1 MENVS
6 NCFTLKQWRSS
17 YVSVCQ
23 GMRFLLSFPQQLVSL
38 GYSVQFEMRGNDKQ
52 TINIYNVFIIKTRHR
67 SVSRDNGKIT
77 RKNPLKSFSCDYFTI
92 RNRF

>member
-6 NCFTLKQWRSS
+6 NCFTLKQWS
-17 YVSVCQ
+17 YVSACQ

-38 GYSVQFEMRGNDKQ
+38 GCSVQFQLRGNDKQ
-52 TINIYNVFIIKTRHR
+52 ISIYNVFIIKTRHR

-77 RKNPLKSFSCDYFTI
+77 QKNPLKSFSCDYFTI